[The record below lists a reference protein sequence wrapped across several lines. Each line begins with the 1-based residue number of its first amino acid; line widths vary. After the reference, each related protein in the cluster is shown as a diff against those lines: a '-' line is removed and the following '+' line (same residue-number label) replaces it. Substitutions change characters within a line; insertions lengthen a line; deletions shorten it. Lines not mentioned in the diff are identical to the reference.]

1 MKSLDI
7 NSTSLIQVDSIGD
20 VGFTVEADYDL
31 GFGYRN
37 PWFND
42 MQYMV
47 TELIPYFKLGGIIH
61 TGLHLYFMRVHVWY
75 DLIGS

>member
-1 MKSLDI
+1 MTI
-7 NSTSLIQVDSIGD
+7 
-20 VGFTVEADYDL
+20 EADCDL

-47 TELIPYFKLGGIIH
+47 TEFIPYFKLGGIVH

-75 DLIGS
+75 DLIAS